1 MKGEVPVEV
10 DTSRVKSRL
19 GSEIFQLR
27 LKTLIYDA
35 LLRVDALGRVVS
47 AVLSSLEAIR
57 VECWQKVN
65 LCVVNQKLDPGFAIL
80 SDLV

>member
-1 MKGEVPVEV
+1 MIGKVPVKV

-27 LKTLIYDA
+27 LKTLACDA
-35 LLRVDALGRVVS
+35 LLRVDATGCVV
-47 AVLSSLEAIR
+47 AVMSSSLKAIR

-65 LCVVNQKLDPGFAIL
+65 LCVVNQKLDPRFAK
-80 SDLV
+80 S